1 MGNKEKRKSDYNKEY
16 ISYIYSEEFIS
27 KFGDWEN
34 ANRLERLKAAKT
46 LIGNERII
54 VQGNDITDLVDRLRR
69 QYSPSNM
76 KQLQLIARSIGKDV
90 LNELRKTQGLNE
102 YDYPIIRNEDQNIFY
117 KMQSSSMKEISRHN
131 IFQKGH
137 IEVIRFTPNLVKKAI
152 FIGVEENEDGRNPSL
167 KKFFYYG
174 AGLKI
179 GNEVYTSKI
188 VFIENDK
195 GEIFYD
201 ESHSTIEKTRLIDI
215 IQKRKKPE
223 TFNPQKRQDSF
234 ELLENKSHAVYYD
247 KRLINICQVPQMPY
261 LEKVNGKWLPT
272 KEAVEAVKNGKLYI
286 QKNRQEYRMIDN
298 RSSTKIPNP
307 YTFEYDGLTYIPVRS
322 LSEDEK
328 ALINNRSP
336 KEYWKNSIIEKP
348 KNGEN
353 YSVENFRK
361 KSRGQNAD
369 LFYCIER
376 GKFFTPVEN
385 GIINLNEGSIDGHFR
400 GELKSFYNNQN
411 TQEVIK
417 NHRPLVFNEKE
428 DVSLMQNII
437 SVLKESEV
445 FYKTNET
452 LGDVRIKFG
461 NIKHGGVSHII
472 KRRMDKLIKHEGFSY
487 DDAVKETSAILF
499 LSLQNISEAPA
510 TKETDGR
517 YAIYKEGIKTSIGK
531 DKNGR
536 YVVTG
541 FDFND
546 TKQEAA
552 DAIKSVNALYGYTPE
567 FLEIYAQVGAAYASL
582 ENNVTQQNSPV
593 NSKISDYEKLA
604 DSVLIRDITSTKNP
618 NPYTFEYDGLTYI
631 PVRSLSEDEKA
642 LINNRSPKEYW
653 KNSIIEKPKNGENYS
668 VENFRK
674 KSRGQNADLFYCIER
689 GKFFTPVENGIINL
703 NEGSIDGHFRGEL
716 KSFYNNQNTQEVIK
730 NHRPLVFNEKEDV
743 SLMQNI
749 ISVLKE
755 SEVFYKT
762 NETLGDVRIKFG
774 NIKHGG
780 VSHIIKR
787 RMDKLIKHEGFS
799 YDDAVKETSAILFLS
814 LQNIS
819 EAPATKETDG
829 RYAIYKEGI
838 KTSIGKDKNGRY
850 VVTGFDFNDTKQEA
864 ADAIKS
870 VNALYG
876 YTPEFLEIYAQ
887 VGAAYA
893 SLENNVTQ
901 QNSPVNSKISD
912 YEKLLYTS
920 AEIDVNGKIRHC
932 KNGLIKGFENAVS
945 LLDST
950 FAENSR
956 LKDEN
961 SKLKSQ
967 IFSVFIHKS
976 NANLNNEIDS
986 LSAEDINLKNIFIRI
1001 SEKTP
1006 FIYQK
1011 LGLKELPIYA
1021 YRQKLARAL
1030 FLDKEGYGERRTHG
1044 HKDEFSTEEMKRVFE
1059 NINNPRYIFN
1069 SKQNFYDSGKLTL
1082 IGIYDEFDKYR
1093 NPMMIT
1099 LCFDKNTAEAQW
1111 VTSIYGK
1118 NKEVIVNDWTKKGYL
1133 LYKNDL
1139 EIEKAP
1145 EEMVTLYMRI
1155 SKSSNAYGDKVL
1167 LKSQIVNDKISDY
1180 EKLLYTSAEIDV
1192 NGKIRHCKNG
1202 LIKGFENAVSL
1213 LDSTFAENSRLK
1225 DENSKLKSQI
1235 FSVYSE
1241 CEKLS
1246 KDNDELKKQAL
1257 KNKIRP
1263 MGM

>member
-1 MGNKEKRKSDYNKEY
+1 MEKLEKEKLKQKIKSWATNKNFDFAKELTRTEIFEKFGNKKEVIAILPVEILHIFDTDDRNVY
-16 ISYIYSEEFIS
+16 CGKGYFIDHMANHHPEVDLNYYETIQDILDEHKEIYFDKKNESVVFCQINS
-27 KFGDWEN
+27 SGKKDF
-34 ANRLERLKAAKT
+34 LVLKKDN
-46 LIGNERII
+46 NERI
-54 VQGNDITDLVDRLRR
+54 V
-69 QYSPSNM
+69 
-76 KQLQLIARSIGKDV
+76 
-90 LNELRKTQGLNE
+90 
-102 YDYPIIRNEDQNIFY
+102 FY
-117 KMQSSSMKEISRHN
+117 K
-131 IFQKGH
+131 
-137 IEVIRFTPNLVKKAI
+137 T
-152 FIGVEENEDGRNPSL
+152 
-167 KKFFYYG
+167 FYYG
-174 AGLKI
+174 NKFPKKLHKI
-179 GNEVYTSKI
+179 EINREISVEGGRFSINHLENQDSAASISARTDTGNNLQRSNSPVNSKI
-188 VFIENDK
+188 SD
-195 GEIFYD
+195 Y
-201 ESHSTIEKTRLIDI
+201 EKLEDL
-215 IQKRKKPE
+215 
-223 TFNPQKRQDSF
+223 DSIRD
-234 ELLENKSHAVYYD
+234 A
-247 KRLINICQVPQMPY
+247 
-261 LEKVNGKWLPT
+261 T
-272 KEAVEAVKNGKLYI
+272 AA
-286 QKNRQEYRMIDN
+286 
-298 RSSTKIPNP
+298 KIPNP

-328 ALINNRSP
+328 ALINNRTP
-336 KEYWKNSIIEKP
+336 KDYWKNSIIEKP

-353 YSVENFRK
+353 YSIENFRK
-361 KSRGQNAD
+361 KNRGQNAD

-400 GELKSFYNNQN
+400 EELNSFYNNQN

-428 DVSLMQNII
+428 DISLMQNII

-445 FYKTNET
+445 FYKHNET
-452 LGDVRIKFG
+452 LGDVRVKFG

-487 DDAVKETSAILF
+487 DYAVKETSAILF
-499 LSLQNISEAPA
+499 SSLQNISEAPA
-510 TKETDGR
+510 
-517 YAIYKEGIKTSIGK
+517 I
-531 DKNGR
+531 
-536 YVVTG
+536 
-541 FDFND
+541 
-546 TKQEAA
+546 
-552 DAIKSVNALYGYTPE
+552 
-567 FLEIYAQVGAAYASL
+567 
-582 ENNVTQQNSPV
+582 
-593 NSKISDYEKLA
+593 
-604 DSVLIRDITSTKNP
+604 
-618 NPYTFEYDGLTYI
+618 
-631 PVRSLSEDEKA
+631 
-642 LINNRSPKEYW
+642 
-653 KNSIIEKPKNGENYS
+653 
-668 VENFRK
+668 
-674 KSRGQNADLFYCIER
+674 
-689 GKFFTPVENGIINL
+689 
-703 NEGSIDGHFRGEL
+703 
-716 KSFYNNQNTQEVIK
+716 
-730 NHRPLVFNEKEDV
+730 
-743 SLMQNI
+743 
-749 ISVLKE
+749 KE
-755 SEVFYKT
+755 S
-762 NETLGDVRIKFG
+762 
-774 NIKHGG
+774 
-780 VSHIIKR
+780 
-787 RMDKLIKHEGFS
+787 
-799 YDDAVKETSAILFLS
+799 
-814 LQNIS
+814 
-819 EAPATKETDG
+819 DG

-912 YEKLLYTS
+912 YEKLLYSS
-920 AEIDVNGKIRHC
+920 AEIDVNGKVRHC
-932 KNGLIKGFENAVS
+932 KNGLMKGFENAVS
-945 LLDST
+945 LLDTT

-961 SKLKSQ
+961 SKLKSR
-967 IFSVFIHKS
+967 IYSIFIHKN
-976 NANLNNEIDS
+976 NANLNNEMDS
-986 LSAEDINLKNIFIRI
+986 LSAEDINLKNVFIRI

-1011 LGLKELPIYA
+1011 LGLKDLPIYA

-1030 FLDKEGYGERRTHG
+1030 FLDKECYGERRTHG
-1044 HKDEFSTEEMKRVFE
+1044 HKNEFSTEEMKRVFE
-1059 NINNPRYIFN
+1059 KINNPRYIFN

-1099 LCFDKNTAEAQW
+1099 VCFDKNTEEAQW

-1192 NGKIRHCKNG
+1192 NGKVRHCKNG
-1202 LIKGFENAVSL
+1202 LMKGFENAVSL
-1213 LDSTFAENSRLK
+1213 LDSTFAENSRLR
-1225 DENSKLKSQI
+1225 DENSKLKSRI
-1235 FSVYSE
+1235 YSIYSE

-1246 KDNDELKKQAL
+1246 KDNEELKKQAL